1 MATAFPTGI
10 DSFPDPGPTTPMNT
24 PGQLEHDIQ
33 HTNAND
39 AINSMQVKL
48 GINGSADVTSIQ
60 NKLATVISAQ
70 AADAAAIV
78 VTNGNVSANTA
89 SIAALNSANPS
100 SPSNGVVFIPATA
113 TAGTEINSAIASFGG
128 TKGVVQLGKGTFTV
142 DVNVP
147 MADNVTIRGMGR
159 SSTFLVFTPASVN
172 PAFGGATTPISRVR
186 VENLRIQ
193 SATDGSGTAID
204 MGYVNYGVVT
214 GVDIG
219 ASGGYPNKGIDFS
232 INNNTSRPYYNV
244 MRDCYIGVG
253 GASPIGIDLTNQAN
267 SNVVDNVRVDMPGGV
282 LSGTP
287 VGVRIAGPV
296 RASHSIL
303 IMHLDVES
311 VATATGVLIQNSSY
325 NITMIDCYFE
335 AINKCVQIDA
345 GSQNI
350 RGEGCYF
357 FNYGAN
363 AILDNSGATGGD
375 ISFTGMGTLATGG
388 GTAFPFNYRSNTAP
402 IVFTASGTL
411 TQAQTF
417 GASALRVRV
426 LGGGGGGGGAAT
438 NVAGSATV
446 GGGGQAGAYAEGI
459 IPIASVT
466 FPVTV
471 TIGAAGAA
479 NSGAAGGNGGTSSF
493 AALISVSGG
502 TGGAALATGTS
513 MGAANGGFGGA
524 TISGAFAQIQAT
536 GNEGQSGL
544 RYSGTQSFAGM
555 GAGSVFGG
563 AIIPS
568 GATTLTGSAG
578 RSSGVVG
585 SGGSG
590 AYAIGAV
597 GPFAGGAGNPGVVIV
612 EPIYS

>member
-24 PGQLEHDIQ
+24 PGALEHDIQ
-33 HTNAND
+33 HTNVND
-39 AINSMQVKL
+39 AINSMQVKI

-70 AADAAAIV
+70 AADAAAI
-78 VTNGNVSANTA
+78 TIAQGTIVSHTA
-89 SIAALNSANPS
+89 SIAALNSANPT
-100 SPSNGVVFIPATA
+100 SPSDGVVFIDATA

-186 VENLRIQ
+186 LENLRVQ

-204 MGYVNYGVVT
+204 LGYVNYAVVS

-232 INNNTSRPYYNV
+232 INNNSSRPYYNV
-244 MRDCYIGVG
+244 IRDCYIGVG

-282 LSGTP
+282 LSGVP

-296 RASHSIL
+296 RATHTVL
-303 IMHLDVES
+303 LMHLDVES
-311 VATATGVLIQNSSY
+311 VATATGVLISNSSY

-345 GSQNI
+345 GSQNVH
-350 RGEGCYF
+350 GYGNYF
-357 FNYGAN
+357 YNWSTN
-363 AILDNSGATGGD
+363 AVLDNSGATGGD
-375 ISFTGMGTLATGG
+375 ISFVGMGALASGA
-388 GTAFPFNYRSNTAP
+388 GTAVPFNYRSGTP
-402 IVFTASGTL
+402 QIVFTSSTTL

-426 LGGGGGGGGAAT
+426 WGAGGGGGGAAATTAQAAAGGGGGGGGYGEST
-438 NVAGSATV
+438 
-446 GGGGQAGAYAEGI
+446 
-459 IPIASVT
+459 IPIASIT
-466 FPVTV
+466 FPVTI

-479 NSGAAGGNGGTSSF
+479 SAAGNANGGTGGASSF
-493 AALISVSGG
+493 AALVAANGG
-502 TGGAALATGTS
+502 TGGSGSAIAAAAGVIGNAGNGGSGTAGQIVLPGS
-513 MGAANGGFGGA
+513 DGTLGFAVSTTMAFAGSGGGAAM
-524 TISGAFAQIQAT
+524 I
-536 GNEGQSGL
+536 
-544 RYSGTQSFAGM
+544 
-555 GAGSVFGG
+555 GAGRRPGFANNSNGSSALTLGG
-563 AIIPS
+563 
-568 GATTLTGSAG
+568 
-578 RSSGVVG
+578 
-585 SGGSG
+585 GGSG
-590 AYAIGAV
+590 AVSTGTSAAT
-597 GPFAGGAGNPGVVIV
+597 AGGAGAAGLIVV
-612 EPIYS
+612 EPIFA